1 VAAGE
6 VPSVVPLME
15 EQLALSAKSLCL
27 LPGNLAS
34 LSKLQVS
41 QVRGRPT
48 SRVSV
53 PGADSAARQEPE
65 VRLWGAWV
73 CGMVC
78 GIKTQGPV
86 EPAVPK
92 MRSS

>member
-1 VAAGE
+1 MVR
-6 VPSVVPLME
+6 LME

-41 QVRGRPT
+41 HVRGRLT
-48 SRVSV
+48 SRLSV

-65 VRLWGAWV
+65 VRLWGAWA
-73 CGMVC
+73 GL
-78 GIKTQGPV
+78 IKTQGTV
-86 EPAVPK
+86 EPAAPK
-92 MRSS
+92 MR